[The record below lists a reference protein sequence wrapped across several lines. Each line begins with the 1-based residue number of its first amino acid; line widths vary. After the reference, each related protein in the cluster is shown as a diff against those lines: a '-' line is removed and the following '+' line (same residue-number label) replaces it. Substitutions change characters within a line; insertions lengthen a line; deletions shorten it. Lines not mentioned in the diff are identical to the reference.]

1 MRASG
6 LVPCLI
12 VTALALSACG
22 TAPLAAKSRI
32 ASSVAVRAL
41 TGYAHV
47 LAPKDVPADLVKL
60 ALAPAQAAADEA
72 SKRRGIDYF
81 GLATNPVGMQIG
93 DGASAADVLSFIGT
107 SKKDADLNIE
117 LRAFVGGGQVGT
129 SLNYSG
135 QTTQSRMTIG
145 LPAPAVARATD
156 STTFELLTGLP
167 GNGVADAYGDLLDH
181 LGPTLVQRFGA
192 QPSFKWDDAPLVFA
206 VHQGG
211 NVTGF
216 VFTDQGNQLVLGD
229 RKYADVQSVAC
240 FTPDAN
246 LAAAYTIV
254 GFNRK
259 TSSVGGTPTWHIDK
273 DARLGTI
280 ARCGT
285 Y

>member
-1 MRASG
+1 MRPIGIIPFVLLAA
-6 LVPCLI
+6 C
-12 VTALALSACG
+12 ALSACG
-22 TAPLAAKSRI
+22 TVPAAVKSRV
-32 ASSVAVRAL
+32 ASSVTARAAAS
-41 TGYAHV
+41 YARV

-81 GLATNPVGMQIG
+81 ALSANPVGVQIG
-93 DGASAADVLSFIGT
+93 EGAAAANVLSFIGT

-145 LPAPAVARATD
+145 LPAPTVAKATET
-156 STTFELLTGLP
+156 TTFELLTGLP

-181 LGPTLVQRFGA
+181 LGPTLVERFGA

-229 RKYADVQSVAC
+229 RKYADVQSVAVY
-240 FTPDAN
+240 TPDAN

-259 TSSVGGTPTWHIDK
+259 TAAAGGAPTWHIDK